1 MCGGKEGD
9 EVWGKGE
16 RNRQEYCISTD
27 QNTGPNTRL
36 QKVAL
41 KLLVN
46 IGWWLNKDI
55 KLLSNVHTGRRI
67 LYCLHARYWLGGKKK
82 RAREGDVRNKSG
94 RLISANETVFANTN
108 ILANKIQ

>member
-16 RNRQEYCISTD
+16 RNRQEYCISMD

-46 IGWWLNKDI
+46 IG
-55 KLLSNVHTGRRI
+55 
-67 LYCLHARYWLGGKKK
+67 
-82 RAREGDVRNKSG
+82 
-94 RLISANETVFANTN
+94 
-108 ILANKIQ
+108 